1 MEASDGID
9 EVSDGLS
16 RTALTV
22 AAQLG
27 RQVAKVVQQ
36 AHEEA
41 AAQRTAAAAELQA
54 RLDAQRLAARA
65 ELATVHRPEW
75 WRDAGP
81 HQIARVVEVAQT
93 WAPHDAEA
101 ATAAQVVKHEVQERF
116 GVDVDA
122 TGPHTTEILHATH
135 AAAADRAEAAKQ
147 RASAEQEAGEARLLL
162 LQGIALQELADESE
176 QRADE
181 LEHDVDWDR
190 GSAADLE
197 QFAEAQEH
205 RATSSEQRDEG
216 EQKVAGA
223 ADLYDSAERR
233 QAFAASLEQKGAS
246 AEQVRDRLLVDADQA
261 RHPQEAPKA
270 HGRRQKVANREPS
283 AAARSRGHDRG
294 R

>member
-9 EVSDGLS
+9 ELSDGLS

-41 AAQRTAAAAELQA
+41 AARRTTAAAGLQA
-54 RLDAQRLAARA
+54 RLDARRLTARA

-75 WRDAGP
+75 WRDADP
-81 HQIARVVEVAQT
+81 QQIARVVEVAQA

-122 TGPHTTEILHATH
+122 TGPHTTEVLHATH

-147 RASAEQEAGEARLLL
+147 RAGAEQEAGEARLLL
-162 LQGIALQELADESE
+162 LQGVALQELADESK
-176 QRADE
+176 QRAEE
-181 LEHDVDWDR
+181 LEHGVDWER

-197 QFAEAQEH
+197 QFAAAQEH
-205 RATSSEQRDEG
+205 RATGSEQREQG
-216 EQKVAGA
+216 EQKIAGA

-233 QAFAASLEQKGAS
+233 QAFATSLEQRGAS
-246 AEQVRDRLLVDADQA
+246 AEQVRDRLLADVDQA

-270 HGRRQKVANREPS
+270 HGRRQKVANRDPS
-283 AAARSRGHDRG
+283 VAARSRDQGRG